1 MSERRRR
8 GQLKESVMPAE
19 RGNAVGETDGSLEPD
34 SFVTGSVGPSDP
46 SDSFVT
52 GSVAFVGPSEPVI

>member
-34 SFVTGSVGPSDP
+34 SFVTGSVAFVGPSDP
-46 SDSFVT
+46 S
-52 GSVAFVGPSEPVI
+52 PVI